1 MNAASRKTGPK
12 AKPVKPKKAPLN
24 PARPPDKTR
33 RWSARGPV
41 LFGVFGLLLLVGGFG
56 SWAVLTNIS
65 GAIVASGRF
74 EVERDRQVLQ
84 HIDGGIV
91 SEILVDEGDK
101 VAEGDTLIRLDASD
115 LQSQLVITEGQL
127 FELMARRGRLEA
139 EQDGTDTI
147 TFDPVLLEAAKKST
161 DVADLVA
168 GQEKLFQARRDTIDK
183 ETEQLEKRRGQ
194 IQNQIEGV
202 QAQQTSMGKQLDLIE
217 EELSQ
222 QQSLLDQ
229 GLTQAGTVL
238 RLLRAQAEME
248 GTIGEL
254 TATEAQSEGRI
265 TEIDLQIL
273 QLDTQTR
280 EDATTRLRDLQYR
293 ELELAEERRS
303 ILKRLDRLDL
313 KAPVSGIVYG
323 LQVQTPQSV
332 IRPAEPVLY
341 LVPQDRPL
349 VIVVRV
355 NPIDID
361 QIYVGQDAVL
371 HFSALDQ
378 RTTPELN
385 GTVSQI
391 SADTFE
397 DSNSQVSFYRA
408 EIELNPGEAERLP
421 EGTLLIPGMPVE
433 AFIST
438 TARSPLSYLV
448 KPMSDYFTKAMR

>member
-1 MNAASRKTGPK
+1 MNAATRTGK
-12 AKPVKPKKAPLN
+12 GKKAPA
-24 PARPPDKTR
+24 PKPVPKPQTQPQHTGR

-41 LFGVFGLLLLVGGFG
+41 FFGLFGLLLLVGGFG
-56 SWAVLTNIS
+56 SWAVLTSIS

-74 EVERDRQVLQ
+74 EVDRDRQVVQ

-91 SEILVDEGDK
+91 SEILVDEGDE
-101 VAEGDTLIRLDASD
+101 VAEGDTLIRLDASE
-115 LQSQLVITEGQL
+115 LKSQLIITEGQL

-139 EQDGTDTI
+139 EQDGADTI
-147 TFDPVLLEAAKKST
+147 TFDPVLLEAAKKT
-161 DVADLVA
+161 PDVADLVA
-168 GQEKLFQARRDTIDK
+168 GQEKLFQARRETVDK

-194 IQNQIEGV
+194 IRNQIEGV
-202 QAQQTSMGKQLDLIE
+202 QAQQVSLSKRLDLIE

-222 QQSLLDQ
+222 QQSLYDR

-238 RLLRAQAEME
+238 SLQRAEAELE
-248 GTIGEL
+248 GSIGEL
-254 TATEAQSEGRI
+254 TATEAQAEGRI

-273 QLDTQTR
+273 SLGTQMR

-313 KAPVSGIVYG
+313 KAPVSGVVYG

-332 IRPAEPVLY
+332 IRPAEPILY

-349 VIVVRV
+349 NIVVRV

-361 QIYVGQDAVL
+361 QIYVGQKAVL

-378 RTTPELN
+378 RSTPELN

-397 DSNSQVSFYRA
+397 DSNSQISFYRA
-408 EIELNPGEAERLP
+408 EIALDEGEADRLP
-421 EGTLLIPGMPVE
+421 EGTILVPGMPVE

-448 KPMSDYFTKAMR
+448 KPLSDYFTKAFR